1 MVISGLIGHVYFL
14 RDPNSRQLIYSYSPH
29 PNNTGPSQP
38 RADSL
43 RISSSLPIRPS
54 SYPGNTW
61 IYPHYPRGKLLLDT
75 VILSLFNSV
84 AEGVA
89 HRRVRIWTQ
98 APALWIEPF
107 PHLQIS
113 EIV

>member
-1 MVISGLIGHVYFL
+1 MVNSGLIGNVCSL

-29 PNNTGPSQP
+29 PGTTGPSQP

-43 RISSSLPIRPS
+43 RISSSLPIQPF

-61 IYPHYPRGKLLLDT
+61 IIPHYPQGELLLDT
-75 VILSLFNSV
+75 VILSLFTSV

-89 HRRVRIWTQ
+89 HRRVRIGIQ
-98 APALWIEPF
+98 ALARWIEPF
-107 PHLQIS
+107 PCLQIS